1 MSSSRLILP
10 VPEQLAFVSV
20 DRPSKNHPT
29 FQLSAAWGER
39 FEEVLITA
47 ESHKVLATKEIRLPA
62 SKTSAVTNVKVLPKC
77 LREIFVIPVTG
88 APTGNNWFEL
98 DSIFRW
104 KYVFD
109 FRKGGYEH
117 EPSKACARSYC

>member
-1 MSSSRLILP
+1 MLP

-29 FQLSAAWGER
+29 FQLSTALGER

-47 ESHKVLATKEIRLPA
+47 ESHKVFAAWEIRLPV
-62 SKTSAVTNVKVLPKC
+62 SETSAVTNVKVLPKC

-88 APTGNNWFEL
+88 APIGNNWFRL

-104 KYVFD
+104 RYVFD
-109 FRKGGYEH
+109 SGMG
-117 EPSKACARSYC
+117 S